1 MIWIPFVVALC
12 CSLALTPILARRLR
26 NVGIVG
32 EDVHKADRRQIPE
45 MGGLAIIAAF
55 AFGLLIAAALLVF
68 AGTYANASLVGLL
81 AVLAT
86 VLLAGIVG
94 VLDDLL
100 GLPQIVKALLPI
112 AAALPLMAVRGG
124 DVVMKVPLG
133 GFVDFG
139 IVYSLVLVPLGVT
152 GAANAFNMVAG
163 FNGLEVGLGLVSFG
177 SLAIIAAHLG
187 QTTSLLILL
196 TGSGALLGT
205 LVYNWYPARVFV
217 GDVGTLTIGA
227 TIAAAVI
234 LGNFETAGVVLFLPH
249 TVDFAFKAVHGFRK
263 TFGELRDGKLH
274 CPPDGP
280 KSLPQLVMKLAGGIH
295 ERSLVVS
302 LMGIQALFGLLA
314 IALYLW
320 L

>member
-1 MIWIPFVVALC
+1 MIWIPFMVACC
-12 CSLALTPILARRLR
+12 CSLVLTPILACRLR
-26 NVGIVG
+26 KAGIVG

-55 AFGLLIAAALLVF
+55 ALGLLVATALLVF
-68 AGTYANASLVGLL
+68 AGAFTDAKLISLL

-86 VLLAGIVG
+86 VLLAGLIG
-94 VLDDLL
+94 VVDDLL

-124 DVVMKVPLG
+124 HVVMKVPLG
-133 GFVDFG
+133 GFIDFG

-196 TGSGALLGT
+196 AGTGALLGIS
-205 LVYNWYPARVFV
+205 VHNWYPAKVFV

-234 LGNFETAGVVLFLPH
+234 IGDFETAGFVLFLPH
-249 TVDFAFKAVHGFRK
+249 AVDFALKVVHGFQK

-274 CPPDGP
+274 CPSDGA
-280 KSLPQLVMKLAGGIH
+280 KSLPQLVMKLTGGIH
-295 ERSLVVS
+295 ERSLVLL
-302 LMGIQALFGLLA
+302 LMGIQTLFGILA
-314 IALYLW
+314 IALYVW
-320 L
+320 W